1 MLNPHESGSATESSE
16 ERCPVYPGIC
26 HSSTD
31 EMIVLVAELP
41 SVFLHL
47 RELSCLGEEGSL
59 VYALVINAVRA
70 KLFGYFVPV
79 L

>member
-1 MLNPHESGSATESSE
+1 MLNPHESGNATESSE

-31 EMIVLVAELP
+31 CFKMTILVTELQ

-47 RELSCLGEEGSL
+47 REISLSCLLLGGELSL
-59 VYALVINAVRA
+59 CTGD
-70 KLFGYFVPV
+70 KCC
-79 L
+79 